1 MTRNYALPGKCMRN
15 DLLQRAEFTVKPLLC
30 KLCIYIDCASGCEA
44 TSSFT
49 NSSPNG
55 SGTDHYYLSNMCKS
69 KKLRSMGILQAQTPR
84 SGIARLF
91 ENCVVLI
98 LEKF

>member
-1 MTRNYALPGKCMRN
+1 MTRKYALPGKCMRN
-15 DLLQRAEFTVKPLLC
+15 DLQQRAEFTVKPLLC
-30 KLCIYIDCASGCEA
+30 KLCIYIDCASGWEA

-69 KKLRSMGILQAQTPR
+69 KKVAFDGYSTGP
-84 SGIARLF
+84 
-91 ENCVVLI
+91 NP
-98 LEKF
+98 

>member
-30 KLCIYIDCASGCEA
+30 KLCINIDCASGCEA

-55 SGTDHYYLSNMCKS
+55 SGTDHDESSDMTS
-69 KKLRSMGILQAQTPR
+69 VTVQW
-84 SGIARLF
+84 RLF
-91 ENCVVLI
+91 DATMC
-98 LEKF
+98 FA